1 MQSVFLEDL
10 DAETYAAY
18 VAQPHATVIIPTGA
32 TEQHGP
38 HMPLGV
44 DAMLSR
50 AIAAAVAVKLGAL
63 VAPTLS
69 YGYKSQPRSGG
80 GNHRVGTT
88 SLSGATLTGQVEDI
102 ARSFVGQGFTKVV
115 ILNGHF
121 ENYQFIYEGLEIA
134 VGRAREA
141 GLDAR
146 AMLLSYWDFVD
157 ERTLEQVFPDGFLG
171 WDIEHG
177 GVLETSLMLLL
188 HPEKVDMSR
197 AINHPPAQLKPY
209 DIFPEDPAR
218 TPASGC
224 LSSPVGASAARGQ
237 LLLDAVTSGVSKAIE
252 VEYSLPAE
260 SLAVN

>member
-1 MQSVFLEDL
+1 MRSVFLEDI
-10 DAETYAAY
+10 DADTYAAY
-18 VAQPHATVIIPTGA
+18 LAQPNATVIIPTGA

-50 AIAAAVAVKLGAL
+50 AIAGEVATRLGAL
-63 VAPTLS
+63 VAPTFA

-88 SLSGATLTGQVEDI
+88 SLSGTTLIGQVQDVVG
-102 ARSFVGQGFTKVV
+102 SFVAQGFTKIV

-134 VGRAREA
+134 VGRTRET
-141 GLDAR
+141 GLEAK

-157 ERTLEQVFPDGFLG
+157 EETLKEVFPDGFLG

-188 HPEKVDMSR
+188 HPEKVDMTR
-197 AINHPPAQLKPY
+197 ALNHPPAELKPY
-209 DIFPEDPAR
+209 DVFPEDPAR

-224 LSSPVGASAARGQ
+224 LSSPVGATAARGQ
-237 LLLDAVTSGVSKAIE
+237 MLLDAVVAGVSGAIE
-252 VEYSLPAE
+252 AEYSLPV
-260 SLAVN
+260 AVMEAK

>member
-1 MQSVFLEDL
+1 MQSVFMEDL

-18 VAQPHATVIIPTGA
+18 VARPQAMVIIPAGA

-50 AIAAAVAVKLGAL
+50 SIAAEVARRLGAL
-63 VAPTLS
+63 VAPAFS

-80 GNHRVGTT
+80 GNHRMGTT
-88 SLSGATLTGQVEDI
+88 SLGGATLSSQVRDVVASFI
-102 ARSFVGQGFTKVV
+102 AQGFSKVV

-134 VGRAREA
+134 VGHARET
-141 GLDAR
+141 GRDAR
-146 AMLLSYWDFVD
+146 AILLSYWDFVD
-157 ERTLEQVFPDGFLG
+157 GETLEKVFPAGFQG

-197 AINHPPAQLKPY
+197 TIDHPPAQLKSY
-209 DIFPEDPAR
+209 DVFPEDPER
-218 TPASGC
+218 TPVSGC
-224 LSSPVGASAARGQ
+224 LSSPFGASAERGR
-237 LLLDAVTSGVSKAIE
+237 LLFDVVTRGVSQALDS
-252 VEYSLPAE
+252 EYSLLVE
-260 SLAVN
+260 AVGVP

>member
-1 MQSVFLEDL
+1 MQSVFLEDI
-10 DAETYAAY
+10 DADTYAAY
-18 VAQPHATVIIPTGA
+18 VAQPHATVIIPAGA

-50 AIAAAVAVKLGAL
+50 TLAGAVASKLGAL
-63 VAPTLS
+63 VAPTIS

-80 GNHRVGTT
+80 GNHRLGTT
-88 SLSGATLTGQVEDI
+88 SLSGSTLTGQVEDI
-102 ARSFVGQGFTKVV
+102 ARSFIAQGFTRVV

-134 VGRAREA
+134 VGRSREI

-157 ERTLEQVFPDGFLG
+157 EETLARVFPDGFLG

-177 GVLETSLMLLL
+177 GVLETSLMMLL
-188 HPEKVDMSR
+188 HPDKVDMSR
-197 AINHPPAQLKPY
+197 AVQHPPAQLKAY
-209 DIFPEDPAR
+209 DVFPEDPSR

-224 LSSPVGASAARGQ
+224 LSSPTGASAERGR
-237 LLLDAVTSGVSKAIE
+237 LLFDAVTRSVARAIE
-252 VEYSLPAE
+252 AEYALP
-260 SLAVN
+260 LQVVGMG